1 MRSTEQKP
9 LAIRSAVAIAKLRR
23 SSAAAAARAL
33 FFPNPSGH
41 VRVAFLNS
49 DWYVSAGR
57 RRQDSLEFQ
66 SFIPVWISC
75 PALHERKP
83 AITWY
88 FLNKKQWLAELVLLW
103 WHDERHQ
110 Y

>member
-1 MRSTEQKP
+1 M
-9 LAIRSAVAIAKLRR
+9 
-23 SSAAAAARAL
+23 
-33 FFPNPSGH
+33 
-41 VRVAFLNS
+41 
-49 DWYVSAGR
+49 
-57 RRQDSLEFQ
+57 EFQ
-66 SFIPVWISC
+66 SLIPVWISC

>member
-1 MRSTEQKP
+1 M
-9 LAIRSAVAIAKLRR
+9 
-23 SSAAAAARAL
+23 
-33 FFPNPSGH
+33 
-41 VRVAFLNS
+41 
-49 DWYVSAGR
+49 
-57 RRQDSLEFQ
+57 EFQ

-103 WHDERHQ
+103 WHNINHLELESNKYLLRLFG
-110 Y
+110 